1 MLGLCIKLYIRVYGY
16 SILKIENMSK
26 NGHIVYTQNSKTVL
40 HKYRRKTKMLK
51 TANSQ
56 KEVSNKL
63 MKGLLDLII
72 LQFLN
77 TQPMHGYQ
85 IITKIRKNFGVYF
98 GPSTV
103 YPLLNTLEKKGFVN
117 SAWNMNSDRPRKI
130 YSLTT
135 NGQNMLDFTEESLN
149 LICRKI
155 SSQTKTDVTTEPSIQ
170 PTIGMITKRER
181 STPTSRLVF

>member
-1 MLGLCIKLYIRVYGY
+1 
-16 SILKIENMSK
+16 
-26 NGHIVYTQNSKTVL
+26 
-40 HKYRRKTKMLK
+40 MLK

-77 TQPMHGYQ
+77 NQPMHGYQ

-117 SAWNMNSDRPRKI
+117 SVWNMNSDRPRKV
-130 YSLTT
+130 YSLTV
-135 NGQNMLDFTEESLN
+135 NGQNMLNFTEESLN

-155 SSQTKTDVTTEPSIQ
+155 SAQIKTEATAGSSVQ
-170 PTIGMITKRER
+170 PAIGIIVKRDR
-181 STPTSRLVF
+181 STPTSRLAFGMS